1 MDTMTLGLFH
11 TQESVENAIN
21 ELSRHGFSSK
31 EILIAMQD
39 QGKAKKVAK
48 TTGAYVAE
56 GLLVGLIELG
66 LSQDEVLMYETD
78 IKTGAILLGIPT
90 TDISNTIRQILQKHK
105 ASQIRSVKRGGEKV

>member
-1 MDTMTLGLFH
+1 MDTITLGLFH

-31 EILIAMQD
+31 EILIIMQD

-56 GLLVGLIELG
+56 GLLAGLIELG

-78 IKTGAILLGIPT
+78 IKAGAILLGIPVS
-90 TDISNTIRQILQKHK
+90 DISNTIRQILQKHQ
-105 ASQIRSVKRGGEKV
+105 ASQIRSVKRGGEII